1 MIHAIAYS
9 AKAHDREF
17 LLGAS
22 RSAEIKW
29 SFESE
34 RLSEATAPLAEGN
47 RAVCIFVNDRATRE
61 VLKTLSQAGIGLLAL
76 RCAGYDQIDLEA
88 ASEFGIAVV
97 RVPAYSPYAVAE
109 HTVGLL
115 LSLVRRIPQAFRRVK
130 ELNFTHAGLVGFD
143 LHGKTAGIVGTGKI
157 GRITAQILLGLGMRV
172 LATDPFPSQEWAI
185 QQGVEYTDFNTLL
198 SSSKVVSLHLPL
210 NSGTRNI
217 LNRESFS
224 RMQSDSV
231 LLNTGRGGLVD
242 TRELI
247 EALKSGQLAGAA
259 LDVYAGESEIFFE
272 DRSGNP
278 LQDDILSV
286 LLNLPNLLL
295 TPHQAFL
302 TSDALQEIA
311 RVTTENLLQFEAAAP
326 FLPSTEIVAAH
337 SS

>member
-29 SFESE
+29 RFESE
-34 RLSEATAPLAEGN
+34 RLSEATAPLAEGS
-47 RAVCIFVNDRATRE
+47 RAVCIFVNDRASRE
-61 VLKTLSQAGIGLLAL
+61 ILKTLSQAGIGLLAL

-185 QQGVEYTDFNTLL
+185 QQGVQYTDLNTLL
-198 SSSKVVSLHLPL
+198 STSKVVSLHLPL

-217 LNRESFS
+217 LNRESLS

-247 EALKSGQLAGAA
+247 EALKSGRLAGAA

-326 FLPSTEIVAAH
+326 FLPSTEIIAAH